1 MATVLLTDTLEAIK
15 KEGLPTGWTIG
26 DGLGKEMEDGYIF
39 LRKNK
44 IIVGCIIDIAVHKR
58 AASIGKGPL
67 TLEKYEPKPRGAGWT
82 VLCDADTP
90 EQVVAAFITYV
101 LTGEFDDV

>member
-1 MATVLLTDTLEAIK
+1 MVTALLTETLDTLN
-15 KEGLPTGWTIG
+15 KEVLPTGWTIG
-26 DGLGKEMEDGYIF
+26 DGLDREMNYGYIF

-44 IIVGCIIDIAVHKR
+44 VITGCIIDITVHKR
-58 AASIGKGPL
+58 ASSIGKGPL
-67 TLEKYEPKPRGAGWT
+67 TLEKYEPHPGKGWT

>member
-1 MATVLLTDTLEAIK
+1 MATALLTETLEAIK
-15 KEGLPTGWTIG
+15 KEGLPTGWTVG
-26 DGLGKEMEDGYIF
+26 DGLDKEIEDGYIF
-39 LRKNK
+39 LRKDK
-44 IIVGCIIDIAVHKR
+44 IIVGCIIDIMVHTR
-58 AASIGKGPL
+58 APSTRKGPL
-67 TLEKYEPKPRGAGWT
+67 TLEKYEPHPRKGWT